1 MASVEVNLFD
11 SKKFNDTLRLYVM
24 AQRKELADSINHIAK
39 NIAYMA
45 SQFTEPSGSKASAS
59 SNIKSSLENLPITKD
74 DGRKRSGNT
83 AFVGALKL
91 MNWQR
96 KNSGLPPVG
105 GSRFRKTGNF
115 RRVIRRDEDGEI
127 KSYNYIEKRK
137 KVTSKRGLLATGKL
151 RKFIARRANSA
162 KFIKIGWV
170 ASYQKFLRGAA
181 SGGEGFKQGTADK
194 VGDAKLAKPGVVVE
208 AMTINRA
215 GQYDIR
221 FNPKRTSGMNTP
233 GRTTSGAI
241 RIGTPA
247 LIKAIEFVR
256 KDMISYIMPRL
267 QRIANRYNARG

>member
-1 MASVEVNLFD
+1 MASVEVNLFN
-11 SKKFNDTLRLYVM
+11 STRFNDALRLYVM

-39 NIAYMA
+39 NIAYRA

-59 SNIKSSLENLPITKD
+59 ANIKARLENLPITKD
-74 DGRKRSGNT
+74 GGRKRTGNT
-83 AFVGALKL
+83 SIVGALKL

-127 KSYNYIEKRK
+127 TSYDYVEKRK
-137 KVTSKRGLLATGKL
+137 KITSQKGLLATGKL
-151 RKFIARRANSA
+151 RKFIARRASSA

-181 SGGEGFKQGTADK
+181 SGGEGFKQSTADQ

-221 FNPKRTSGMNTP
+221 FKPKKISGMGTP

-241 RIGTPA
+241 KVGTPA

-256 KDMISYIMPRL
+256 KDMISYILPRL
-267 QRIANRYNARG
+267 QRIANKYNSRG